1 MRLRPTMLRTTVL
14 TVMALSMAACT
25 TTDPYTGETRAN
37 NTGRGILLG
46 AAAGAALGYLT
57 NTNDSEEGRTNAL
70 IGAGIGALAGGAI
83 GNYMDRQE
91 AAMREALS
99 DTGVGVRR
107 EGNDLRLIM
116 PGDVTFATNSAD
128 IQGQF
133 YGILSDVST
142 VLNRYPATY
151 VDVVGHADSVGAA
164 DYNQQLSERRAL
176 SVGNYL
182 IAQGVLRDRFYI
194 AGMGE
199 RSPIASNETPSGRQQ
214 NRRVEILIRPHA
226 SS

>member
-1 MRLRPTMLRTTVL
+1 MKLRT
-14 TVMALSMAACT
+14 ALVTSLSALALAACT

-37 NTGRGILLG
+37 NTGRGILIG
-46 AAAGAALGYLT
+46 AAAGAVLGYLT
-57 NTNDSEEGRTNAL
+57 NTSDSDEGRTNAL

-116 PGDVTFATNSAD
+116 PGDVTFATNSSD

-133 YGILSDVST
+133 YAILNDVGT
-142 VLNRYPATY
+142 VMNRYPATY
-151 VDVVGHADSVGAA
+151 IDIVGHADSTGPD
-164 DYNQQLSERRAL
+164 DYNQALSERRAL
-176 SVGNYL
+176 SVANYL
-182 IAQGVLRDRFYI
+182 IAQGVLRDRFYV

-199 RSPIASNETPSGRQQ
+199 RSPIASNDTPAGRAQ
-214 NRRVEILIRPHA
+214 NRRVEILVRPHTT
-226 SS
+226 S

>member
-1 MRLRPTMLRTTVL
+1 MKLRFAVIPL
-14 TVMALSMAACT
+14 TALAMVACT
-25 TTDPYTGETRAN
+25 TTDPVTGETRPN
-37 NTGRGILLG
+37 YTGRGVLIG
-46 AAAGAALGYLT
+46 AAAGAALGYMT
-57 NTNDSEEGRTNAL
+57 NTSDSEEGRTNAL

-116 PGDVTFATNSAD
+116 PGDVTFDTNSAS
-128 IQGQF
+128 IKGE
-133 YGILSDVST
+133 YYAILNDVSV

-151 VDVVGHADSVGAA
+151 VDVIGHADSTGAA
-164 DYNQQLSERRAL
+164 DYNQRLSEQRAS
-176 SVGNYL
+176 SVGSYL

-199 RSPIASNETPSGRQQ
+199 RSPIADNSTAYGRQQ
-214 NRRVEILIRPHA
+214 NRRVEILIRPHVA
-226 SS
+226 

>member
-1 MRLRPTMLRTTVL
+1 M
-14 TVMALSMAACT
+14 
-25 TTDPYTGETRAN
+25 
-37 NTGRGILLG
+37 
-46 AAAGAALGYLT
+46 
-57 NTNDSEEGRTNAL
+57 
-70 IGAGIGALAGGAI
+70 
-83 GNYMDRQE
+83 
-91 AAMREALS
+91 ALS

-151 VDVVGHADSVGAA
+151 VDVVGHADSTGPA
-164 DYNQQLSERRAL
+164 DYNQTLSENRAL
-176 SVGNYL
+176 SVANYL
-182 IAQGVLRDRFYI
+182 ITQGVLRDRFYV

-199 RSPIASNETPSGRQQ
+199 RSPIASNDTPSGRQQ
-214 NRRVEILIRPHA
+214 NRRVEILIRPHTT
-226 SS
+226 S

>member
-1 MRLRPTMLRTTVL
+1 MKLRT
-14 TVMALSMAACT
+14 ALVTSLSALALAACT

-37 NTGRGILLG
+37 NTGRGILIG
-46 AAAGAALGYLT
+46 AAAGAVLGYLT
-57 NTNDSEEGRTNAL
+57 NTSDSDEGRTNAL

-116 PGDVTFATNSAD
+116 PGDVTFATNSSD

-133 YGILSDVST
+133 YSILNDVAT
-142 VLNRYPATY
+142 VMNRYPATY
-151 VDVVGHADSVGAA
+151 LDIIGHADSTGPD
-164 DYNQQLSERRAL
+164 DYNQALSERRAL
-176 SVGNYL
+176 SVANYL
-182 IAQGVLRDRFYI
+182 IAQGVLRDRFYV

-199 RSPIASNETPSGRQQ
+199 RSPIASNDTPAGRAQ
-214 NRRVEILIRPHA
+214 NRRVEILVRPHTT
-226 SS
+226 S

>member
-1 MRLRPTMLRTTVL
+1 MKLRTAVVTSL
-14 TVMALSMAACT
+14 AALAVTACT
-25 TTDPYTGETRAN
+25 TTDPYTGETRPN
-37 NTGRGILLG
+37 YTGRGVLLG

-70 IGAGIGALAGGAI
+70 IGAGVGALAGGAI

-91 AAMREALS
+91 TAMREALS

-151 VDVVGHADSVGAA
+151 VDVVGHADSTGPA
-164 DYNQQLSERRAL
+164 DYNQTLSENRAL
-176 SVGNYL
+176 SVANYL
-182 IAQGVLRDRFYI
+182 IAQGVLRDRFYV

-199 RSPIASNETPSGRQQ
+199 RSPIASNDTPSGRQQ
-214 NRRVEILIRPHA
+214 NRRVEILIRPHTT
-226 SS
+226 S

>member
-1 MRLRPTMLRTTVL
+1 MGAFVGGGRLAPG
-14 TVMALSMAACT
+14 AYG
-25 TTDPYTGETRAN
+25 PRARG
-37 NTGRGILLG
+37 GRSPAGRRLLAVG
-46 AAAGAALGYLT
+46 PAALL
-57 NTNDSEEGRTNAL
+57 RAV
-70 IGAGIGALAGGAI
+70 GALAGGAI

-116 PGDVTFATNSAD
+116 PGDVTFATNSSD

-133 YGILSDVST
+133 YGILNDVST

-151 VDVVGHADSVGAA
+151 IDVVGHADSTGPDA
-164 DYNQQLSERRAL
+164 YNQTLSENRAI

-199 RSPIASNETPSGRQQ
+199 RAPIASNDTAYGRQQ

-226 SS
+226 AS